1 MKITNQKIEISKII
15 KNINVE
21 GLEISKYHRKPK
33 TFAKLPAITYFQTKD
48 SVKSFFNKENEE
60 KVSFQVDIWANN
72 GSELSKVVKA
82 TKEIFL
88 LNNYY
93 IINGYD
99 FDDPSGI
106 DRYILEIDRR

>member
-1 MKITNQKIEISKII
+1 M
-15 KNINVE
+15 
-21 GLEISKYHRKPK
+21 
-33 TFAKLPAITYFQTKD
+33 
-48 SVKSFFNKENEE
+48 
-60 KVSFQVDIWANN
+60 DIWANN

-99 FDDPSGI
+99 FEDPSEI
-106 DRYILEIDRR
+106 ERYILEIDRR